1 MSTWHPQMV
10 APRTSL
16 GLPRHPIQIVATT
29 RGLGFD
35 GILFN
40 VPDIPVVL
48 QTIEQCSPLMA
59 GQLAR
64 RPWIAPLVMPAAS
77 DLAAAFHQLR
87 QRGIRRIVHRRPHAG
102 HATHRRWTGPGS
114 LPDDISANRGRAE
127 YAALPDAAE
136 RRGDC
141 A

>member
-10 APRTSL
+10 ALRTSL

-48 QTIEQCSPLMA
+48 LTIEQCSPLMA

-64 RPWIAPLVMPAAS
+64 LTADEQQTLAQLLQRLAEENPA
-77 DLAAAFHQLR
+77 DR
-87 QRGIRRIVHRRPHAG
+87 
-102 HATHRRWTGPGS
+102 
-114 LPDDISANRGRAE
+114 
-127 YAALPDAAE
+127 
-136 RRGDC
+136 
-141 A
+141 